1 MKFGSTGFLLH
12 AWSLVRESRHAVR
25 KNRSFMQTSSTKITM
40 SRIGKKPVVVPEKT
54 DVTIVDGVLTVQ
66 GPLGVLTK
74 EVHPYVGVAIEGK
87 EVQVSPK
94 NETRL
99 AKALWGT
106 FASHLQNMIKGVNE
120 RYTKKLVLDGIGYK
134 MASSDKE
141 LTLSLG
147 FSHKVIMS
155 IPEGVTVTV
164 EKNILT
170 ISGIDKDVVGQFSAN
185 VRAKKKPEPY
195 KGKGFH
201 YDDEVILRKQGKKA
215 A

>member
-1 MKFGSTGFLLH
+1 
-12 AWSLVRESRHAVR
+12 
-25 KNRSFMQTSSTKITM
+25 M
-40 SRIGKKPVVVPEKT
+40 SRIGKKPVEVPEKT
-54 DVTIVDGVLTVQ
+54 EVTIVDGVLTVQ

-74 EVHPYVGVAIEGK
+74 DVHPFVGVTIEGK
-87 EVQVSPK
+87 EVQVTPK

-120 RYTKKLVLDGIGYK
+120 PYVKKLVLDGIGYK
-134 MASSDKE
+134 MATTDKE
-141 LTLSLG
+141 LTLNVG
-147 FSHKVIMS
+147 YSHKVVMQ
-155 IPEGVTVTV
+155 IPEGITATV